1 MEHRLYIKV
10 DSWAD
15 SQIYGS
21 EVEQTSQN
29 WRNKFGFVSILMA
42 YKTMRLDEIA
52 KEKSLIKE
60 WEKSSRI
67 QPYRDLGDDNVQAE
81 GGGV

>member
-1 MEHRLYIKV
+1 
-10 DSWAD
+10 
-15 SQIYGS
+15 
-21 EVEQTSQN
+21 
-29 WRNKFGFVSILMA
+29 MA

-60 WEKSSRI
+60 WEKRSRI